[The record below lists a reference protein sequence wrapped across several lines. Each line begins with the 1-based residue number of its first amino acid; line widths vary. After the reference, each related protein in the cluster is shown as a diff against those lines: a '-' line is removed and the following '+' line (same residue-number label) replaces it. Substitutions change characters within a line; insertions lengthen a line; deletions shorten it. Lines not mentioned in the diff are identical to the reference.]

1 MSTASART
9 RSTPTASCRRS
20 SSWSAASS
28 PDIEAQTLDGGL
40 KLDQSGAVFLL
51 QVPVTKRAMSNRSHH
66 LVLRRLK
73 ESGLRPTRQRVA
85 LARLLI
91 ETGPRHVTAEEL
103 FQEARTAGI
112 AVSLATIY
120 NTLHQFT
127 AAGLMTEVVAG
138 SGQSYFDTNPTS
150 HYHYFDKSTG
160 EIIDVP
166 ENAIRFTALPEPP
179 PGKVIDRIDVVVRIR
194 SAAGPRG

>member
-1 MSTASART
+1 M
-9 RSTPTASCRRS
+9 P
-20 SSWSAASS
+20 
-28 PDIEAQTLDGGL
+28 P
-40 KLDQSGAVFLL
+40 
-51 QVPVTKRAMSNRSHH
+51 NRSHA
-66 LVLRRLK
+66 LALRKLK

-85 LARLLI
+85 LARLLL

-112 AVSLATIY
+112 PVSLATVY

-127 AAGLMTEVVAG
+127 AAGLMSEVVAG

-150 HYHYFDKSTG
+150 HHHYFDRSTG

-166 ENAIRFTALPEPP
+166 EDAIAFAKLPAAP
-179 PGKVIDRIDVVVRIR
+179 PGKVIERIDVVVRIR
-194 SAAGPRG
+194 SVGRQTVAAEDG

>member
-1 MSTASART
+1 
-9 RSTPTASCRRS
+9 
-20 SSWSAASS
+20 
-28 PDIEAQTLDGGL
+28 
-40 KLDQSGAVFLL
+40 
-51 QVPVTKRAMSNRSHH
+51 MSNRSNL
-66 LVLRRLK
+66 LVVRRLK

-85 LARLLI
+85 LARLLLD
-91 ETGPRHVTAEEL
+91 TGPRHVTAEEL
-103 FQEARTAGI
+103 FQEARSAGI
-112 AVSLATIY
+112 PVSLATIY

-150 HYHYFDKSTG
+150 HYHYFDKTTG

-166 ENAIRFTALPEPP
+166 DDAIQFTLLPEPP

-194 SAAGPRG
+194 NANQRG

>member
-1 MSTASART
+1 
-9 RSTPTASCRRS
+9 
-20 SSWSAASS
+20 
-28 PDIEAQTLDGGL
+28 
-40 KLDQSGAVFLL
+40 
-51 QVPVTKRAMSNRSHH
+51 MSNRSNL
-66 LVLRRLK
+66 LVVRRLK

-85 LARLLI
+85 LARLLLD
-91 ETGPRHVTAEEL
+91 TGPRHVTAEEL
-103 FQEARTAGI
+103 FQEARSAGI
-112 AVSLATIY
+112 PVSLATIY

-150 HYHYFDKSTG
+150 HYHYFDKNTG

-166 ENAIRFTALPEPP
+166 EDPIQFTLLPEPP

-194 SAAGPRG
+194 NANQRG

>member
-1 MSTASART
+1 MH
-9 RSTPTASCRRS
+9 
-20 SSWSAASS
+20 
-28 PDIEAQTLDGGL
+28 
-40 KLDQSGAVFLL
+40 
-51 QVPVTKRAMSNRSHH
+51 SNRPN
-66 LVLRRLK
+66 LIAVRKLK
-73 ESGLRPTRQRVA
+73 ESGLRPTRQRVS
-85 LARLLI
+85 LARLLL

-103 FQEARTAGI
+103 FQEARAAGI
-112 AVSLATIY
+112 PVSLATVY

-166 ENAIRFTALPEPP
+166 EGVIEFLRLPEPP

-194 SAAGPRG
+194 SAQPRTAAQRPAPVPDPA

>member
-1 MSTASART
+1 M
-9 RSTPTASCRRS
+9 
-20 SSWSAASS
+20 
-28 PDIEAQTLDGGL
+28 
-40 KLDQSGAVFLL
+40 AV
-51 QVPVTKRAMSNRSHH
+51 MSNRSNQI
-66 LVLRRLK
+66 VVRRLK
-73 ESGLRPTRQRVA
+73 EAGLRPTRQRVA
-85 LARLLI
+85 LAKLLV

-103 FQEARTAGI
+103 FQEARSAGI
-112 AVSLATIY
+112 PVSLATIY

-150 HYHYFDKSTG
+150 HYHYFDKTTG

-166 ENAIRFTALPEPP
+166 EDAIQFTLLPEPP

-194 SAAGPRG
+194 NANHRG